1 MYRDTF
7 TASLEEINMHPL
19 QPALRRFWPLVVGAS
34 ALLLT
39 ACPGVSGNGNSG
51 APQITDFRAN
61 PSNITAGTGS
71 LLTWTITGSPTS
83 LSLSGSDGTNLS
95 SLSGT
100 TTSVTPTATTT
111 YTLTASNSSGSDTAA
126 TMVTVGTGPVTP
138 PGGNSTLSF
147 GGK

>member
-1 MYRDTF
+1 
-7 TASLEEINMHPL
+7 MHPL

-51 APQITDFRAN
+51 APQITSF
-61 PSNITAGTGS
+61 TASQTNVASGTPVTLS
-71 LLTWTITGSPTS
+71 WMITGSPTS

-111 YTLTASNSSGSDTAA
+111 YTLTASNSSGSDDRDDDW
-126 TMVTVGTGPVTP
+126 
-138 PGGNSTLSF
+138 
-147 GGK
+147 